1 MKGLPR
7 FKGIPRT
14 TTVLRHS
21 EHRFEFGYADL
32 VRLLRLPEGTQLT
45 LETPNPNDALADRSA
60 VELRADCA
68 LVATVTVSS

>member
-7 FKGIPRT
+7 FKGVPRISITQRT
-14 TTVLRHS
+14 T

-45 LETPNPNDALADRSA
+45 LETPNPNDSLADRSA
-60 VELRADCA
+60 VELRVDCA

>member
-7 FKGIPRT
+7 FKGVPRISVTQRT
-14 TTVLRHS
+14 T

-45 LETPNPNDALADRSA
+45 VETPNEAGALADRSS